1 MIMIIK
7 GIVHLYWKVRWSYEK
22 NFKLEYPKGIA
33 YSCFILI
40 FIFILIDLISF
51 FSNDHNF
58 IACIITSLFL
68 IFQFLLGAIFI
79 LRKKIYV
86 SDDIIY
92 VSKFLGSKF
101 SVDVKNIDK
110 ITWRYN
116 VSKGGTMPVLEK
128 IDIKVKSKKF
138 YIETMFSNYDKMA
151 KYLLENV
158 DNSKIEVLGSNIDEL
173 RKEYL

>member
-68 IFQFLLGAIFI
+68 IFPFLLGAIFI

-92 VSKFLGSKF
+92 VSKFLGDYF
-101 SVDVKNIDK
+101 
-110 ITWRYN
+110 
-116 VSKGGTMPVLEK
+116 
-128 IDIKVKSKKF
+128 IKS
-138 YIETMFSNYDKMA
+138 I
-151 KYLLENV
+151 
-158 DNSKIEVLGSNIDEL
+158 I
-173 RKEYL
+173 